1 MTINK
6 VRSKSKPAIDLMLF
20 NKEATRLLSDVQCL
34 KQKTND
40 INEPSATQPETR
52 KSAAGLLL
60 CSNRIACSGLM
71 ITSLLQ
77 VVSSLIVKTF

>member
-34 KQKTND
+34 KQTTND
-40 INEPSATQPETR
+40 IYKPSVLRSQ
-52 KSAAGLLL
+52 SLLQ
-60 CSNRIACSGLM
+60 ACYLAV
-71 ITSLLQ
+71 ITSLAPA
-77 VVSSLIVKTF
+77 